1 MRVPLIVLSVI
12 LPLPLH
18 AQEEERKPSPFPDK
32 NREREVAA
40 KKRAASL
47 GRKRTAGAQSRTDAS
62 ADRDDAT
69 AAEGASTGKACF
81 FSSKPGYAVTAS
93 GVDANADELVAAH
106 ATYALGS
113 RVRVTNLANG
123 KAVEVKIIDRLPD
136 PRRIISVSEAA
147 ARELGFFEAGLANV
161 KVEVVRESVP
171 PDKP

>member
-18 AQEEERKPSPFPDK
+18 AQEEDRKPSPFPDK
-32 NREREVAA
+32 NREREAAA

-47 GRKRTAGAQSRTDAS
+47 SRKRTSGAQSRTGAS

-69 AAEGASTGKACF
+69 AEGASTGKACF
-81 FSSKPGYAVTAS
+81 FSSRPGHGVTAS
-93 GVDANADELVAAH
+93 GVEANADDLVAAH

-113 RVRVTNLANG
+113 RIKVTNLANG
-123 KAVEVKIIDRLPD
+123 KAVEVKIIDRLTD
-136 PRRIISVSEAA
+136 PRRIVSVSEAA
-147 ARELGFFEAGLANV
+147 ARELGFVEAGLANV
-161 KVEVVRESVP
+161 KVEVVRESAL